1 MVKWEVQM
9 VASSQLI
16 PSLQAPQLC
25 VRHTLYGGKPTP
37 THLAIVQCTCACSN
51 ASSHSLA
58 CRCHHACAGSLLSL
72 GAGAILG
79 PKTVGVE
86 VRKWEQWTSIASMS
100 CVCCNLIL
108 KEGML

>member
-1 MVKWEVQM
+1 M

-25 VRHTLYGGKPTP
+25 VHHTLYGGKPTP
-37 THLAIVQCTCACSN
+37 TSWPLCSAPVPAPMPLHTLLPVAAIMLVLAPCC
-51 ASSHSLA
+51 HSV
-58 CRCHHACAGSLLSL
+58 
-72 GAGAILG
+72 AGAIPG

-86 VRKWEQWTSIASMS
+86 VRKWEQWTSIAFMS